1 MTLFRERIREPT
13 MTDEKH
19 KREGPAGA
27 PANNPELDPAKDSA
41 KDSKQTRLK
50 LALRANLKRRK
61 SQARARG
68 DLTSASSNGD
78 ATSPYDER
86 RKDRS
91 E

>member
-1 MTLFRERIREPT
+1 MK
-13 MTDEKH
+13 DEKH
-19 KREGPAGA
+19 KREGQTGA
-27 PANNPELDPAKDSA
+27 PANNPEKDPVSDSSKDSR
-41 KDSKQTRLK
+41 KTRLK

-78 ATSPYDER
+78 AALPYDES
-86 RKDRS
+86 RKGRS

>member
-1 MTLFRERIREPT
+1 

-27 PANNPELDPAKDSA
+27 PANKDSGKHSS

-68 DLTSASSNGD
+68 DLTSTSSNGD

>member
-1 MTLFRERIREPT
+1 

-27 PANNPELDPAKDSA
+27 PANNPEQGPAKDSA
-41 KDSKQTRLK
+41 KHSSKDTKQARLK

-78 ATSPYDER
+78 AASPYDGS

>member
-1 MTLFRERIREPT
+1 
-13 MTDEKH
+13 MTDENH
-19 KREGPAGA
+19 KRERPAGA
-27 PANNPELDPAKDSA
+27 SANKDSG

-78 ATSPYDER
+78 AASPYDER